1 VNKRSA
7 MSKFK
12 KPTKKEI
19 KRMAELLVKY
29 YEKDTNRERENDL
42 YLALNSRLHKKA
54 SVEVVLS
61 TFFGLD
67 PF

>member
-1 VNKRSA
+1 
-7 MSKFK
+7 
-12 KPTKKEI
+12 
-19 KRMAELLVKY
+19 MAELLVKY
-29 YEKDTNRERENDL
+29 YEKDTNREHENNL
-42 YLALNSRLHKKA
+42 YLALNSRVHKQA